1 MHSLLWERCRL
12 LSGRAVVRAAT
23 AVFALE
29 KEMTMHDGVPAH
41 PRQYGYD
48 GVAIR
53 HRDGHAEAGK
63 SGQDDLLHP
72 RGGGLFQQFWDRD
85 V

>member
-1 MHSLLWERCRL
+1 
-12 LSGRAVVRAAT
+12 
-23 AVFALE
+23 
-29 KEMTMHDGVPAH
+29 MTMHDGVPAH

-53 HRDGHAEAGK
+53 HRDGHAEAGE
-63 SGQDDLLHP
+63 SEQDDLLHP